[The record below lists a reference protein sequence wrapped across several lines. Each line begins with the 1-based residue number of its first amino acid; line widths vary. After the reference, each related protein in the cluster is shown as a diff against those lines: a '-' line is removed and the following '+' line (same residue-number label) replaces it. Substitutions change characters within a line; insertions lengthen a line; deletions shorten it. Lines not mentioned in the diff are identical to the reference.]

1 MNTPNSCPKCAGEMQ
16 EGFVRDMSYAS
27 QWVAGKPEKGFFAG
41 AKMGSKEKFFIQTF
55 RCAKCGFLEAF
66 ARDIVP

>member
-1 MNTPNSCPKCAGEMQ
+1 MQ

-41 AKMGSKEKFFIQTF
+41 ARMSENEKYFIQTY
-55 RCAKCGFLEAF
+55 RCIQCGFLEAY
-66 ARDIVP
+66 AKGRGDVS